1 MNQETNGWSVVYESA
16 EKEDGS
22 LFFPEKLSRGFL
34 DQAKRSMGSYFYAN
48 QFMNKIIP
56 EDAQSFKKEWFK
68 FYETIP
74 SNVYNFAMIDPA
86 IGQQDG
92 HDYTGITVV
101 SVDSDTKWYVQVARR
116 QRMTPTEI
124 VDACFELTERFNL
137 MGIGVESVAY
147 QKVLIFLISE
157 EMRKRKKT
165 IPLREV
171 HPGTDKTKEM
181 RIRGLIP
188 RYEWGQIM
196 HSQGLYDLEMELLQF
211 PRSSHD
217 DICDSLSLLEK
228 IIIYPDKEKDSNVKP
243 SPANATAYEK
253 WFIKN
258 IQSIKRNSSDD

>member
-1 MNQETNGWSVVYESA
+1 MIQETNGWSIVYESA
-16 EKEDGS
+16 EKNDGS

-34 DQAKRSMGSYFYAN
+34 DQARRSMGSYLYAN

-56 EDAQSFKKEWFK
+56 EDAQSFKKEWFRY
-68 FYETIP
+68 YEQIP
-74 SNVYNFAMIDPA
+74 KNVYNFAMIDPA
-86 IGQQDG
+86 IGQEDG
-92 HDYTGITVV
+92 HDYTGITVI
-101 SVDSDTKWYVQVARR
+101 SVDSDTKWYLQMAKRE
-116 QRMTPTEI
+116 RMTPTQI
-124 VDACFELTERFNL
+124 VDACFDLTATFNL
-137 MGIGVESVAY
+137 MGIGVEAVAY

-188 RYEWGQIM
+188 RYEWGQIL

-211 PRSSHD
+211 PRASHD

-228 IIIYPDKEKDSNVKP
+228 IVTYPEKEKESNVKP
-243 SPANATAYEK
+243 NPADASAYER

-258 IQSIKRNSSDD
+258 IQRARSREDSE